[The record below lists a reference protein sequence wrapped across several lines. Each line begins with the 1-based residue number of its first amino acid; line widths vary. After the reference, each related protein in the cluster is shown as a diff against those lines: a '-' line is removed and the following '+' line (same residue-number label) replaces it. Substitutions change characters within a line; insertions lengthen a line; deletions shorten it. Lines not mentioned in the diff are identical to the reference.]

1 MKAFLKSLDERV
13 WKFVE
18 IGWERPAKPVAH
30 WSDAQK
36 ETASFNNK
44 AMNKIFNAVSI
55 EEFKKISNVEIAHTA
70 WNIQQNVHEGTKVIK
85 INKLQ

>member
-1 MKAFLKSLDERV
+1 MKTFLKSLDERV

-18 IGWERPAKPVAH
+18 TGWERPAKPVAQ

-36 ETASFNNK
+36 ETTSFNNK
-44 AMNKIFNAVSI
+44 AMNKIFNDVSI

>member
-1 MKAFLKSLDERV
+1 MMKAFLKSLDERV

-18 IGWERPAKPVAH
+18 TGWERPAKPVAQ

-44 AMNKIFNAVSI
+44 VMNKIFNAVSI
-55 EEFKKISNVEIAHTA
+55 EVKKISNVEIAHTA
-70 WNIQQNVHEGTKVIK
+70 WNIQQNVHEGTKVTK

>member
-1 MKAFLKSLDERV
+1 MEN
-13 WKFVE
+13 
-18 IGWERPAKPVAH
+18 GWERPPKPVAQ

-55 EEFKKISNVEIAHTA
+55 EEFKRF
-70 WNIQQNVHEGTKVIK
+70 
-85 INKLQ
+85 LM